1 MRFFD
6 AHCHLP
12 CDRNFSGVFANANT
26 AGVVGCAVNSVVM
39 DDWVHIV
46 DFVTHSKNT
55 RGAIGIHPWYVDT
68 VRPTWH
74 AEMCAI
80 LDENPDLM
88 VGEIGLDKSRDDF
101 ESQEKLFISM
111 VEIAI
116 KYNRTI
122 NLHCVHAWDRVLEI
136 FKTYRGKLPTV
147 IAHGFDGNQNA
158 IGFDADMYFSY
169 SPRITNSKHKRARE
183 SLLSVPKNKILAES
197 DGDNLL
203 KTVNAASSI
212 CTIRADISVDDI
224 FQNSAMVFFNGQ
236 IA

>member
-46 DFVTHSKNT
+46 DFITHNKNT

-68 VRPTWH
+68 VRPTWY

-101 ESQEKLFISM
+101 DCQEKLFISL
-111 VEIAI
+111 VEIA
-116 KYNRTI
+116 
-122 NLHCVHAWDRVLEI
+122 
-136 FKTYRGKLPTV
+136 
-147 IAHGFDGNQNA
+147 
-158 IGFDADMYFSY
+158 
-169 SPRITNSKHKRARE
+169 
-183 SLLSVPKNKILAES
+183 
-197 DGDNLL
+197 
-203 KTVNAASSI
+203 
-212 CTIRADISVDDI
+212 
-224 FQNSAMVFFNGQ
+224 
-236 IA
+236 